1 MKKLGIV
8 IAAALFSTGLVA
20 QKEIKKKSPE
30 EKALFQTEK
39 IAAELSLTEDQ
50 KSQIKDIN
58 LKINEKNASLDEALM
73 TAEER
78 KKGKKAN
85 NDARKEMIK
94 ALLTPEQS
102 AQLEIKLKE
111 REAEKMKRIENRKV
125 MMKEK
130 LKENNSEKQISKY

>member
-1 MKKLGIV
+1 MKKLGILV
-8 IAAALFSTGLVA
+8 AAALLSSGLMA
-20 QKEIKKKSPE
+20 QKEFDKKSSE

-50 KSQIKDIN
+50 KSQIQEIN
-58 LKINEKNASLDEALM
+58 QKINEKNASLDEALM

-85 NDARKEMIK
+85 NEARKEMIM
-94 ALLTPEQS
+94 AILTPEQS
-102 AQLEIKLKE
+102 AQLELKLKE
-111 REAEKMKRIENRKV
+111 REAEKIKRSENRKV

-130 LKENNSEKQISKY
+130 MKEKNSEK

>member
-130 LKENNSEKQISKY
+130 LKENNSEK